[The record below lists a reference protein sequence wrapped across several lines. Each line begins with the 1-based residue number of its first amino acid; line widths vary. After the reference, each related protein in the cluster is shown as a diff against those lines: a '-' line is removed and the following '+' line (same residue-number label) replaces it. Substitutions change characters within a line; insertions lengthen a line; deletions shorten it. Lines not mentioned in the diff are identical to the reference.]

1 MSNPAGNADFAA
13 TIFFGALTAPFD
25 LGLASTLGAT
35 FAFAFTTGLTT
46 GFADFFATVLA
57 TGFATTFL
65 VVVLT
70 AALAGLV
77 TGFVVF
83 ATIFVAAFFTAGFA
97 FVSEAFDLAG
107 ATLVTED
114 LIVFPLIGALV
125 ALAFALSLG
134 ATVFLAAAAEDLAG
148 FKAMRTYSFYE
159 VDRYKISGITK
170 THVKSAER
178 TGS

>member
-1 MSNPAGNADFAA
+1 MSNPAGKADFAA

-35 FAFAFTTGLTT
+35 FAFAFTTGLAT
-46 GFADFFATVLA
+46 GFADFFAAVLA

-65 VVVLT
+65 VVALA

-83 ATIFVAAFFTAGFA
+83 ATIFVAAFFTAGF
-97 FVSEAFDLAG
+97 VSEAFDFAG
-107 ATLVTED
+107 AILVTED
-114 LIVFPLIGALV
+114 LIVFPLIGAFV

-170 THVKSAER
+170 THVKSAEM